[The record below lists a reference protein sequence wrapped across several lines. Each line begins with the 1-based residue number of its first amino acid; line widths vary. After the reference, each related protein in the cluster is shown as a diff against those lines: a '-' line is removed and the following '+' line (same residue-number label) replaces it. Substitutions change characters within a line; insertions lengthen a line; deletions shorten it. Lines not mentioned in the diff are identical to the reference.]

1 MNKNSFKDQCDICNK
16 FDYLKSFDNKCLC
29 SECYKKLNIKNS
41 QKIIKKLKFESN
53 FCWFSEDIFG
63 KIPVQISIIFCT
75 QKTER
80 QKFIDFGQNILWA
93 LCEWNAMINTLK
105 YTK

>member
-1 MNKNSFKDQCDICNK
+1 MEQTKAGINILEYAGIIFCNKICN
-16 FDYLKSFDNKCLC
+16 
-29 SECYKKLNIKNS
+29 
-41 QKIIKKLKFESN
+41 KIIKKLKFESN

>member
-1 MNKNSFKDQCDICNK
+1 MCHAIERLITSISYNK
-16 FDYLKSFDNKCLC
+16 Y
-29 SECYKKLNIKNS
+29 S

-93 LCEWNAMINTLK
+93 LCEWNAMINTLE
-105 YTK
+105 YTKYIEFRRKKK

>member
-1 MNKNSFKDQCDICNK
+1 MVVLLFDTYEKEPAFLLYMCHAIERLITSISYNK
-16 FDYLKSFDNKCLC
+16 Y
-29 SECYKKLNIKNS
+29 S

>member
-1 MNKNSFKDQCDICNK
+1 MCHAIERLITSISYNK
-16 FDYLKSFDNKCLC
+16 Y
-29 SECYKKLNIKNS
+29 S

-105 YTK
+105 YTKLTKND

>member
-1 MNKNSFKDQCDICNK
+1 MCHAIERLITSISYNK
-16 FDYLKSFDNKCLC
+16 Y
-29 SECYKKLNIKNS
+29 S

-63 KIPVQISIIFCT
+63 KIPVQISIIFCI

-93 LCEWNAMINTLK
+93 LCEWNAMINTLE